1 MSNVGGDLLPLSAAQ
16 RGIWYGHQLDPS
28 GLRYRIAEY
37 FDICGPVDPEGFRA
51 SWRQVVE
58 ETEALRVRFTETA
71 DGPRQFVDATV
82 DAPVDVVD
90 VSARPD
96 PAGAALERMRADLD
110 RPVDLCRGPLHT
122 VLLFKLAADRWQWYF
137 QFHHA
142 ALDGYSGALVVRR
155 VAEVYSALFTGDPA
169 DSGPREP
176 LPLRGLLDE
185 EADYRSSDAFAAD
198 REFWRARMADRPAPA
213 TLAKRSSGAAGE
225 PARCSAQF
233 GADLQRRLTESTGRA
248 LPTVVLTA
256 MAAYL
261 HRVSGAQDL
270 VLGLPVTA
278 RPGPGDKT
286 SGMVSNLLPLRL
298 TVTSGLSCAELAR
311 HVLSRAREALRHQR
325 YRYEDMRRD
334 QRLSLEDESLVGP
347 VVNVLPFS
355 YDRGFGGHPMTSH
368 NLAGGL
374 VEDLSVTVY
383 DRGEGQGLRVDFD
396 ASALYRQEDLLTHQ
410 RGLLRVLEAMA
421 DDPAVEVG
429 RIDLLDEA
437 ERRRVLHEWN
447 DTAREHPA
455 ETWPALF
462 EAQAARTP
470 DAVAVVSEDTE
481 LNYAQLNGRAN
492 RLARTLVAS
501 GIGPESVVALALPRS
516 IELVTAMLA
525 VSKAGGAYLPL
536 DPEHPAERL
545 AFMCADAAPAGVI
558 TGEQSP
564 AGLPDGLPRI
574 VLDGRTGSAPD
585 TGPAAG
591 GLPSPDT
598 GLAAGDLTATDLTDA
613 DRLAPLHPDHPAYV
627 IYTSGSTGR
636 PKGVVVTHAGVA
648 SLAFGQ
654 IARLGVDERS
664 RVLQFASPSFDAA
677 FSEVSMA
684 LLSGAA
690 LVLARAE
697 QLVPG
702 ITLTELAA
710 KHALTHVTLPPAVLS
725 AMRPDELPADLTL
738 NLAGEA
744 CPAEVVAAWSP
755 GRRVLNAYGPTE
767 GTVCATMSD
776 PLSGSGTPP
785 IGRPVDNMRT
795 LVLDG
800 ALRPVPAGVAGEL
813 YLAGQGLARG
823 YQGRAG
829 LTAQRFLACPAEI
842 AQAPG
847 ERMYRTGDLVRWRT
861 DGQLEFLGR
870 ADDQVKIRGFR
881 VEPGEIESVLA
892 RDGAVREVA
901 VVAREDIPG
910 EQRLVAYVV
919 PHKERIIDPAAVRR
933 AAGEVLPRHMVPA
946 AVVVLD
952 RLPLT
957 PNGKLDRRA
966 LPAPRFTGA
975 EGGRAPRSP
984 REEIL
989 CGLFADVT
997 GAPKV
1002 HIDDHFFDLGGHSLL
1017 ATRLVARIRP
1027 AFGVELTVRDVF
1039 GAPTVAQLAR
1049 RLDEVGG
1056 SLRPAVTRAQRPE
1069 RLPLSFAQRR
1079 LWFLGQMEGRSA
1091 TYNMPVVLRMTGEL
1105 DRVALAAALGDLTDR
1120 HEALRTVFGE
1130 VDGVPFQRV
1139 LDVRPG
1145 LPCADTTEREL
1156 DAEVARFCAREFDLA
1171 ADPPLRAQLFALS
1184 PTEHVL
1190 ALVIHHI
1197 AGDGWSMA
1205 PLADD
1210 LAAAYQAR
1218 AAGLDDGA
1226 PELPVQYADYTL
1238 WQERLLGTE
1247 DDPDSLINEQ
1257 IRYWSK
1263 ALEGVPEELPLPV
1276 DRQRPAVASYRGS
1289 TARFEVGADLHA
1301 RLTELARQSDASLF
1315 MVVQAG
1321 LSALLSRLGAGT
1333 DIPIGTAIA
1342 GRTDESLDGLVG
1354 FFVNTLV
1361 LRTDLGG
1368 DPTLRELI
1376 ARVRETDLS
1385 AYANQDLPFER
1396 LVEILNP
1403 SRSTSRHPLFQV
1415 MLAFQNLAD
1424 VSFRLPGLEVEAE
1437 QRYTDTAKFDLAFSV
1452 FEQFDEE
1459 GAPNGLNGVVEFAV
1473 ELFDQATVERM
1484 LDRLVQVFEVMT
1496 AEPGTRLGD
1505 VDVLDA
1511 AERQLVLREW
1521 NDTARD
1527 VAPAVFPELFQAQVA
1542 ATPDSVAVRFEDTVL
1557 TYREL
1562 NENANRLARYLAERG
1577 VGPGDYVALAL
1588 PRSIEM
1594 TTAMLAVLKA
1604 GAAYLPVDPDYP
1616 PERVAFMLEDAA
1628 PRCVLTTADSTVALP
1643 AGLERTALDD
1653 ATRSAVSRLP
1663 GHDLTDRDRTAPLR
1677 PGHAAYVIYTS
1688 GSTGVPKGVVVSHA
1702 GIAGRM
1708 GCEIARLEVEPD
1720 SVVLQFASPSFDGAF
1735 SDMCMALLAGAT
1747 LVVAPRE
1754 KTLPGPAL
1762 SALMHEQGITHVTLP
1777 PPVLAALPDDGLPA
1791 PMTLI
1796 MAGDACSADLVA
1808 RWAPGRRMVNAYGPT
1823 EATVCATISDPLE
1836 PDGTL
1841 PPIGRPLDNTRLYVL
1856 DDRLRPTPPG
1866 VAGELYI
1873 AGEALARGYLRR
1885 PGLTAGRFVACP
1897 FGARGE
1903 RMYRTG
1909 DVVRWRGDGQ
1919 LEFVG
1924 RSDDQVKVRG
1934 FRIELGE
1941 VEAALTAHPGVAQ
1954 AVVVPRED
1962 QPGDKRLV
1970 GYLVPSGDDPAVAK
1984 DRDER
1989 QVEEWQLTYDSLYG
2003 GEEAAEFGEDFSGW
2017 NSSYDGKPLP
2027 VEQMR
2032 AWRDATVDRIRELR
2046 PRRVLEIGMGTGLLL
2061 SKIAPE
2067 CEYYLGTDISPR
2079 IVEGVRSQV
2088 AGDERLAD
2096 HVEVRVQPA
2105 HELDGLPQGHF
2116 DTVVLNSVVQYFPNA
2131 DYLEKVLRGLLEVL
2145 APGGR
2150 VFVGDV
2156 RNLHLLQA
2164 LRTAVELGRPAGAA
2178 DGGVVRA
2185 AVAQSVSLEKELL
2198 IDPAF
2203 FTGLGAA
2210 ADLRVK
2216 RADFRNELT
2225 AHRFDVVLHKQPY
2238 ERIDTDVTRELT
2250 WGADV
2255 TGLDALADRLS
2266 AAHPAP
2272 VRLRGVPDARVAHEL
2287 AAVRVLAD
2295 GGTPVAARDKLAER
2309 DDTLPDP
2316 GGFAEPAG
2324 RVGYRALV
2332 QPPGEDG
2339 TLDVLFVEQ
2348 AAAGIPTTGYRPQLP
2363 GAGPLTNDP
2372 SRSAEAVSLGA
2383 AAKAHLQDSL
2393 PGHMVPSALVVLD
2406 ELPLTPNGK
2415 VDRRAL
2421 PAPGRTGAGTGRG
2434 PRNEREEVLC
2444 RLFAELLGVPK
2455 VGIDDDFFELGGH
2468 SLLATRLVS
2477 RIRSTLGVEL
2487 AIPDLFNA
2495 TTVEKLSGRLA
2506 VARKRE
2512 RPKLRPRPRPTS

>member
-1 MSNVGGDLLPLSAAQ
+1 MNNVGGDLLPLSAAQ
-16 RGIWYGHQLDPS
+16 RGIWYGHQLDSS
-28 GLRYRIAEY
+28 GRRYRIAEY
-37 FDICGPVDPEGFRA
+37 FDIRGAVDPEAFGTA
-51 SWRQVVE
+51 WRQVVE
-58 ETEALRVRFTETA
+58 ETDALRVRFTEEA
-71 DGPRQFVDATV
+71 DGPRQFVAGPADVDATL
-82 DAPVDVVD
+82 DVVD
-90 VSARPD
+90 VSALPD
-96 PAGAALERMRADLD
+96 AAGAALERMRADLD
-110 RPVDLCRGPLHT
+110 RPVDLTRGPLHT

-142 ALDGYSGALVVRR
+142 ALDGYSGAMVVRR
-155 VAEVYSALFTGDPA
+155 VAEVYSALLAGERA
-169 DSGPREP
+169 DRAEP
-176 LPLRGLLDE
+176 LPLRGLLDD
-185 EADYRSSDAFAAD
+185 EADYRASDSFAAD
-198 REFWRARMADRPAPA
+198 QEYWDAQLADRPDPV
-213 TLAKRSSGAAGE
+213 TLAERSSGASGE
-225 PARCSAQF
+225 PARCSAQL
-233 GADLQRRLTESTGRA
+233 GADLQQRLTDSTGRA

-256 MAAYL
+256 VAAYL
-261 HRVSGAQDL
+261 HRLTGARDL

-278 RPGPGDKT
+278 RPGPGAKT
-286 SGMVSNLLPLRL
+286 PGMVSNLLPLRL
-298 TVTSGLSCAELAR
+298 TVTSGLSCADLAR

-374 VEDLSVTVY
+374 VEDLSITVY

-396 ASALYRQEDLLTHQ
+396 ASALYGQEDLLTHQ
-410 RGLLRVLEAMA
+410 RGLLRVLTAMA
-421 DDPAVEVG
+421 DDPAVQVG
-429 RIDLLDEA
+429 RIELLDEA
-437 ERRRVLHEWN
+437 ERHQVLHAWN
-447 DTAREHPA
+447 DTARAHPA
-455 ETWPALF
+455 ATWPALF

-470 DAVAVVSEDTE
+470 DATALLFEDTE
-481 LNYAQLNGRAN
+481 LTYAQLNGRAN

-516 IELVTAMLA
+516 IELITAMLA

-536 DPEHPAERL
+536 DLEHPAERL
-545 AFMCADAAPAGVI
+545 AFMCADAAPACVVVD
-558 TGEQSP
+558 ERSP
-564 AGLPDGLPRI
+564 AGLPGDLPRI
-574 VLDGRTGSAPD
+574 TLDDRAAAHADTGED
-585 TGPAAG
+585 TGPAG
-591 GLPSPDT
+591 
-598 GLAAGDLTATDLTDA
+598 TDLTDA
-613 DRLAPLHPDHPAYV
+613 DRLAPLLPDHPAYV

-636 PKGVVVTHAGVA
+636 PKGVVVTHAGAA

-654 IARLGVDERS
+654 IARLAVDGNS

-725 AMRPDELPADLTL
+725 AMRPGELPADLTL

-744 CPAEVVAAWSP
+744 CPAEVVAGWSP
-755 GRRVLNAYGPTE
+755 GRRMLNAYGPTE
-767 GTVCATMSD
+767 STVCATMSD
-776 PLSGSGTPP
+776 PLTGGTTPP
-785 IGRPVDNMRT
+785 IGRPIDNMRV

-800 ALRPVPAGVAGEL
+800 ALRPVPAGVTGEL
-813 YLAGQGLARG
+813 YLAGPGLARG
-823 YQGRAG
+823 YQGQPA
-829 LTAQRFLACPAEI
+829 LTAQRFLACPAEA

-847 ERMYRTGDLVRWRT
+847 ERMYRTGDLVRWRA

-881 VEPGEIESVLA
+881 IEPGEIESVLA
-892 RDGAVREVA
+892 ADDAVREVA
-901 VVAREDIPG
+901 VVAREDVPG
-910 EQRLVAYVV
+910 ERRLIAYAV
-919 PHKERIIDPAAVRR
+919 PHEGRTIDPVEARR
-933 AAGEVLPRHMVPA
+933 SVAEVLPRHLVPA

-966 LPAPRFTGA
+966 LPAARFAGTGPS
-975 EGGRAPRSP
+975 RAPRSP

-1027 AFGVELTVRDVF
+1027 AFGVELTVRDIF
-1039 GAPTVAQLAR
+1039 GAPTVAELAR

-1056 SLRPAVTRAQRPE
+1056 SLRPAVTRAERPD

-1079 LWFLGQMEGRSA
+1079 LWFLGQMEGKSA
-1091 TYNMPVVLRMTGEL
+1091 TYNMPAVLRLTGDL
-1105 DRVALAAALGDLTDR
+1105 DRAALAAALGDLSDR

-1139 LDVRPG
+1139 LDVRPE
-1145 LPCADTTEREL
+1145 LPCTDATEQGL
-1156 DAEVARFCAREFDLA
+1156 DAEVAAFCGREFDLA
-1171 ADPPLRAQLFALS
+1171 VDPPLRAHLFALS

-1205 PLADD
+1205 PLSDD
-1210 LAAAYQAR
+1210 LAAAYRAR

-1238 WQERLLGTE
+1238 WQQRLLGTE
-1247 DDPDSLINEQ
+1247 DDPDSRINEQ
-1257 IRYWSK
+1257 IRYWAK
-1263 ALEGVPEELPLPV
+1263 ALDGAPDELPLPV
-1276 DRQRPAVASYRGS
+1276 DRRRPAIASYRGA
-1289 TARFEVGADLHA
+1289 TARFEMSAGLHT

-1342 GRTDESLDGLVG
+1342 GRTDESLDELVG

-1368 DPTLRELI
+1368 DPSLRELI
-1376 ARVRETDLS
+1376 ARVRETDLN

-1424 VSFRLPGLEVEAE
+1424 VEFRLPGLEVEAK
-1437 QRYTDTAKFDLAFSV
+1437 QLYTDTAKFDLAFSV
-1452 FEQFDEE
+1452 FEQFDEQ
-1459 GAPNGLNGVVEFAV
+1459 GAPRGLTGVVEYAV
-1473 ELFDQATVERM
+1473 ELFDPATVERM

-1496 AEPGTRLGD
+1496 ADPDTRLAD
-1505 VDVLDA
+1505 IDVLDS
-1511 AERQLVLREW
+1511 AERRLVLHEW
-1521 NDTARD
+1521 NDTDRD
-1527 VAPAVFPELFQAQVA
+1527 VTPTVFPELFQAQVA
-1542 ATPDSVAVRFEDTVL
+1542 AVPDAVAVRGEGTAL

-1562 NENANRLARYLAERG
+1562 NGHANRLARHLAAHG
-1577 VGPGDYVALAL
+1577 VGPDDYVALAL
-1588 PRSIEM
+1588 PRSIEL

-1616 PERVAFMLEDAA
+1616 AERVAFMLGDAA
-1628 PRCVLTTADSTVALP
+1628 PRYVVTAADSTVPLP
-1643 AGLERTALDD
+1643 AGLERIVLDEE
-1653 ATRSAVSRLP
+1653 TRSAVSLLP
-1663 GHDLTDRDRTAPLR
+1663 GEDLTDADRVAPLR

-1702 GIAGRM
+1702 GIASRM
-1708 GCEIARLEVEPD
+1708 GSEIERLEVERD

-1747 LVVAPRE
+1747 LIVAPRE
-1754 KTLPGPAL
+1754 KTLPGPGL
-1762 SALMHEQGITHVTLP
+1762 SALMHEQGVTHVTLP

-1791 PMTLI
+1791 PMMLI
-1796 MAGDACSADLVA
+1796 MAGDACPPDLVA

-1823 EATVCATISDPLE
+1823 EATVCATVSDQLV
-1836 PDGTL
+1836 PDGAQ

-1897 FGARGE
+1897 FGASGE

-1962 QPGDKRLV
+1962 QPGGKRLV
-1970 GYLVPSGDDPAVAK
+1970 GYLVPSGDDPAVAR

-1989 QVEEWQLTYDSLYG
+1989 QVQEWQLTYDSLYTG
-2003 GEEAAEFGEDFSGW
+2003 GEAAEFGEDFSGW
-2017 NSSYDGKPLP
+2017 NSSYDSRPIP

-2032 AWRDATVDRIRELR
+2032 AWRDDTVERILALR

-2067 CEYYLGTDISPR
+2067 CESYWGTDISPQ
-2079 IVEGVRSQV
+2079 IVEGVRGQV
-2088 AGDERLAD
+2088 AKDPRLD
-2096 HVEVRVQPA
+2096 GRVEVRVQPA
-2105 HELDGLPQGHF
+2105 HDLDGLPRGHF

-2131 DYLEKVLRGLLEVL
+2131 DYLEKALRGLLGLL

-2150 VFVGDV
+2150 VFVGDA
-2156 RNLHLLQA
+2156 RNIHLLEA
-2164 LRTAVELGRPAGAA
+2164 LRTAVELGRPGGTS
-2178 DGGVVRA
+2178 DGRALRA
-2185 AVAQSVSLEKELL
+2185 AIEQSVSLEKELL

-2203 FTGLGAA
+2203 FTGLDAA

-2216 RADFRNELT
+2216 RSDFRNELT
-2225 AHRFDVVLHKQPY
+2225 AHRFDVVLHKQPH
-2238 ERIDTDVTRELT
+2238 ERVDTDGAREVT

-2255 TGLDALADRLS
+2255 TGLDALADRLA

-2272 VRLRGVPDARVAHEL
+2272 VRLRGVPDTRVEYEL

-2295 GGTPVAARDKLAER
+2295 GGTPDEARDRLARR
-2309 DDTLPDP
+2309 DGTLPEP
-2316 GGFAEPAG
+2316 GDFAGPAD
-2324 RVGYRALV
+2324 RAGYRALV
-2332 QPPGEDG
+2332 LPPGEDG
-2339 TLDVLFVEQ
+2339 TLDVLFVERN
-2348 AAAGIPTTGYRPQLP
+2348 ATGVPTTGYLP
-2363 GAGPLTNDP
+2363 RRSGPRPLTNNP
-2372 SRSAEAVSLGA
+2372 SLAAEAVSLSA
-2383 AAKAHLQDSL
+2383 AVKAHLQASL
-2393 PGHMVPSALVVLD
+2393 PDHMVPSALVVLE

-2421 PAPGRTGAGTGRG
+2421 PAPGRAGAGTGRG

-2444 RLFAELLGVPK
+2444 RLFAELLGVPA

-2512 RPKLRPRPRPTS
+2512 RPVLRPRPRLTS